1 MGGEATGG
9 RAVRRSGGRIMGGQ
23 AVRRSGGRH
32 VRRAAI
38 VSAVVLLI
46 AGPPDRLTAQV
57 GHDPGQSPY
66 KDVRP
71 GGTLLVSGGYF
82 GGSRGGPGV
91 GISNGPTAGLRY
103 EVPFGGAL
111 GVSLGVA
118 YAQTTRF
125 VVDYTKDSLTRK
137 TGPFD
142 TDVVLVDAGL
152 QLALSGRKTWH
163 GLAPYVGGALGL
175 AIGGGSPPDPS
186 NYDFGSKFTVAPG
199 AGVRWY
205 PVRRVSVRT
214 DFRVVLWRL
223 TYPREYQVPNAIDG
237 SRVLP
242 LDARLTEWTS
252 HPWISAGLGWT
263 F

>member
-1 MGGEATGG
+1 MGGEAT
-9 RAVRRSGGRIMGGQ
+9 GGQ

-38 VSAVVLLI
+38 VSAGVLLS
-46 AGPPDRLTAQV
+46 AGPADRLTAQV

-199 AGVRWY
+199 AGIRWY
-205 PVRRVSVRT
+205 PARRVSVRT

-223 TYPREYQVPNAIDG
+223 TYPSEYKVG
-237 SRVLP
+237 GVLP
-242 LDARLTEWTS
+242 PDARLTEWTA
-252 HPWISAGLGWT
+252 HPWISVGLGWT

>member
-1 MGGEATGG
+1 MGGEAT
-9 RAVRRSGGRIMGGQ
+9 GGQ

-38 VSAVVLLI
+38 VSAGVLLS
-46 AGPPDRLTAQV
+46 AGPADRLTAQV

-91 GISNGPTAGLRY
+91 GISNGPTGGLRY

-199 AGVRWY
+199 AGIRWY
-205 PVRRVSVRT
+205 PARRVSVRT

-223 TYPREYQVPNAIDG
+223 TYPSEYKVG
-237 SRVLP
+237 GVLP
-242 LDARLTEWTS
+242 PDARLTEWTA
-252 HPWISAGLGWT
+252 HPWISVGLGWT